1 MLDKLAKI
9 KKQKKKK
16 EKKKMQMLIGP
27 PVPKELLL
35 KGLAERRHLKLIRNN
50 FGKKLH

>member
-9 KKQKKKK
+9 KKRKK
-16 EKKKMQMLIGP
+16 KKKMQMLIGP

-35 KGLAERRHLKLIRNN
+35 KWLAKKRYLKLISNLGR
-50 FGKKLH
+50 KLH